1 MMDKLSGKHL
11 PDLTSKEVT
20 KEEAATRL
28 YEALKKECK
37 EWGQNPDYEVIMT
50 SDHTKCDYITEGQ
63 IWVCWEAG
71 PYDWGV
77 GYSLGSHPDSYS
89 WPKTN
94 QDWYLE
100 TYYGFDV
107 IFSDI

>member
-1 MMDKLSGKHL
+1 MMEKISGKHL

-28 YEALKKECK
+28 YEALKKECE
-37 EWGQNPDYEVIMT
+37 EWGQSPGSEVFMT
-50 SDHTKCDYITEGQ
+50 SDHKKFSEISEGQ

-107 IFSDI
+107 IFADI

>member
-1 MMDKLSGKHL
+1 MDKLSGKHL

-20 KEEAATRL
+20 KEEAAARL
-28 YEALKKECK
+28 YQALKKECE
-37 EWGQNPDYEVIMT
+37 EWGQNPKSEVYMT
-50 SDHTKCDYITEGQ
+50 SDHTKCEYITEGQ

-77 GYSLGSHPDSYS
+77 GYSLGSHPKSYDMMS
-89 WPKTN
+89 NP

>member
-1 MMDKLSGKHL
+1 MDKLSGKYL

-50 SDHTKCDYITEGQ
+50 SDHTKCDYITEGH
-63 IWVCWEAG
+63 IWVCWEA
-71 PYDWGV
+71 
-77 GYSLGSHPDSYS
+77 
-89 WPKTN
+89 
-94 QDWYLE
+94 
-100 TYYGFDV
+100 
-107 IFSDI
+107 